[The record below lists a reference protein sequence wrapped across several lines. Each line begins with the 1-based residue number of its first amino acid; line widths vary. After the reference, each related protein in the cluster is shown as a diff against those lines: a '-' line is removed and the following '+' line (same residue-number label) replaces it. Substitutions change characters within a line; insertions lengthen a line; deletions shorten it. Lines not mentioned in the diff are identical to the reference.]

1 MTTIDNDNAAH
12 PYFDFITTGVAYV
25 NRVKQIFPQA
35 GGRVFTPYWTA
46 KLAVL
51 VSKGNDVQYRYI
63 DCTIPAEEA
72 EKLVCLYMAEA
83 NNQAGKVLA
92 GVRIAD
98 LHAETFTKKDG
109 EVVPCLKGRLIKIS
123 WMKVNGNM
131 VFKASS
137 AVEQA
142 TSPAG

>member
-1 MTTIDNDNAAH
+1 MTTIDNDNATH
-12 PYFDFITTGVAYV
+12 PYFDFITTCVAYV

-51 VSKGNDVQYRYI
+51 VSKGSDVQYRFI

-83 NNQAGKVLA
+83 NNQESKVLA
-92 GVRIAD
+92 GVRLSD

-109 EVVPCLKGRLIKIS
+109 KVVPCLKGRLIKIS
-123 WMKVNGNM
+123 WLKVNGRM
-131 VFKASS
+131 VFRAKP
-137 AVEQA
+137 AVERA
-142 TSPAG
+142 TTPAG

>member
-1 MTTIDNDNAAH
+1 MTTIDNGNAAH

-123 WMKVNGNM
+123 WLKVNGKM

-137 AVEQA
+137 VVEQA
-142 TSPAG
+142 TSPA